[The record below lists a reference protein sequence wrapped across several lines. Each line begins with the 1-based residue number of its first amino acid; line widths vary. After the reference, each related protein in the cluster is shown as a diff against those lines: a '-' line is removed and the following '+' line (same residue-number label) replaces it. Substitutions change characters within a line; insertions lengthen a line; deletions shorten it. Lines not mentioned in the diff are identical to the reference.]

1 MIIRIYTI
9 IALLFIMNVS
19 IFGQAVLLDKT
30 TGQRISYAQ
39 ILNEKGAVVGMTDI
53 DGNLPQNLIDEKVT
67 IQHIAYNPETVE
79 SSLFNPKEFLQSIRL
94 YRASNCSI

>member
-1 MIIRIYTI
+1 MIIRIHTI

-53 DGNLPQNLIDEKVT
+53 DGNLPQDLIDEKIT
-67 IQHIAYNPETVE
+67 IQHRSEERRVRE
-79 SSLFNPKEFLQSIRL
+79 RV
-94 YRASNCSI
+94 